1 MTEKVAKR
9 IISANIPIPMCIVSS
24 AGKII
29 SANRF
34 IDQVF
39 LYKGIED
46 ADFFA
51 LTGIKIKSLLTEDNN
66 KVLLERN
73 GRKFRVVVDG
83 EKSEYG
89 DDVIVFFKDVTK
101 YEDLKEK
108 YESEKVCVCRISVD
122 NYDQFTDSVTPET
135 GMSVTSQVDR
145 IIRKWAA
152 DMSASLDKIK
162 DTLYNVYFQN
172 SHVDEL
178 LKNKFSILDYVRK
191 IETGADFPLT
201 LSMGIGINGSNI
213 LETSEYAAAALDLA
227 LGRGGDQAV
236 VKDQTEIS
244 YFGGKTQSI
253 EKGSKGKSR
262 IIAHALRKLI
272 EQSDRVLIM
281 GHQNADMDAF
291 GSALGIYR
299 ICINSGT
306 EAHIVIDEVNDSM
319 QAVYN
324 QVRSTQNYNLIST
337 EKANSLIKS
346 DTLLVVVDTQRPSYL
361 EAPELLDKTERVVVI
376 DHHRRAEDFITGA
389 TLSYIETYASST
401 AELVTEM
408 LQYVTVRKSLVK
420 LEAEALL
427 AGMTV
432 DTNRFAVKTGVRTFE
447 AAAWL
452 RRAGA
457 DTTEVKRFF
466 QIDAGTFRVRAKA
479 IADAKFHDG
488 GIATSICEGHNQDAQ
503 VINSQV
509 ADELLNIKG
518 IKASFVAG
526 INERG
531 VTCISARSLGDI
543 NVQVLLEKIG
553 GGGHLNTA
561 GAQVTDAPDA
571 VIQTVMSLLEKG
583 EKNDSNS

>member
-178 LKNKFSILDYVRK
+178 LKNKFSILDDVRK

-561 GAQVTDAPDA
+561 GAQVTDEPDA

>member
-178 LKNKFSILDYVRK
+178 LKNKFSILDDVRK

>member
-178 LKNKFSILDYVRK
+178 LKNKFSILDDVRK

-299 ICINSGT
+299 ICINSRT